1 MTGSPDADTAA
12 RYRAGLERWLPTQI
26 DGAHEIVVDNVEP
39 ITSVGGARRPW
50 RFDVRWC
57 DSDVDTTP
65 RSLRAVMLVKVPG
78 GQLET
83 ELGPEFAAL
92 RVLHAHGVL
101 TAPPLWIDPD
111 GVACGEPCF
120 VTEWVRGTASL
131 DLMQQ
136 PEDDP
141 QRRAIAEGMAD
152 VAAALHTVDWESA
165 GVDFLPPVTCETAA
179 LSQLEQWEDTFLRQ
193 RMEPLPTLV
202 YAFAWLRDR
211 VPVAQRVSMVH
222 GDFRFGN
229 VLYDGLDVTAMLDWE
244 MVHLG
249 DPLED
254 LAWSHRTRWS
264 LERFLPLDEFV
275 ARYTAASCITV
286 EPDDFLWHRMFAEVK
301 HTVIS
306 LTAAR
311 SFTDGHTTWL
321 RHADRASM
329 AAPFMTRFFAM
340 LPAPALRSGT
350 VPASRSGTERPSRS
364 GTEPAS

>member
-1 MTGSPDADTAA
+1 VTSAERPGPDADTAA
-12 RYRAGLERWLPTQI
+12 RFRAGLERWLPTQI
-26 DGAHEIVVDNVEP
+26 DGAHDIAVDNVEP

-50 RFDVRWC
+50 QFDVRWHAGGEA
-57 DSDVDTTP
+57 

-92 RVLHAHGVL
+92 RVLHAHGVP
-101 TAPPLWIDPD
+101 TARPLWIDPD
-111 GVACGEPCF
+111 GAACGEPCF
-120 VTEWVRGTASL
+120 VTEWVPGTASL
-131 DLMQQ
+131 DLMQR

-141 QRRAIAEGMAD
+141 QRRAVAVGMAD

-165 GVDFLPPVTCETAA
+165 GVEFLPIVTRESAA
-179 LSQLEQWEDTFLRQ
+179 LAQRDAWEDTFLRR

-229 VLYDGLDVTAMLDWE
+229 VLYDELRVTAMLDWE

-254 LAWSHRTRWS
+254 LAWAHRTRWS
-264 LERFLPLDEFV
+264 LEQFLPLDEFV
-275 ARYTAASCITV
+275 ARYTAASGIAV
-286 EPDDFLWHRMFAEVK
+286 EPDHFRWHRMFAEVK

-311 SFTDGHTTWL
+311 SFTDGNTTWL

-329 AAPFMTRFFAM
+329 AAPFMTRFYEM
-340 LPAPALRSGT
+340 L
-350 VPASRSGTERPSRS
+350 GTEAR
-364 GTEPAS
+364 AS

>member
-1 MTGSPDADTAA
+1 VTGGDRRAFDADTDADTAA
-12 RYRAGLERWLPTQI
+12 RYRTGLQHWLSAQI
-26 DGAHEIVVDNVEP
+26 EGAAHIVVDNVEP
-39 ITSVGGARRPW
+39 ISSVGGARRPW
-50 RFDVRWC
+50 QFDVRYRVG
-57 DSDVDTTP
+57 DAV

-92 RVLHAHGVL
+92 RVLHAHGVP
-101 TAPPLWIDPD
+101 TARPLWIDPD

-120 VTEWVRGTASL
+120 VTEWVPGTASL
-131 DLMQQ
+131 DLMQR

-141 QRRAIAEGMAD
+141 QRRAVAEGMAD
-152 VAAALHTVDWESA
+152 VAAALHAVDWEAA
-165 GVDFLPPVTCETAA
+165 GVDFLPVVTRETAA
-179 LSQLEQWEDTFLRQ
+179 IAQLDEWEDTFLRQ

-202 YAFAWLRDR
+202 YAFSWLRDG
-211 VPVAQRVSMVH
+211 VPVAPRVSMVH

-229 VLYDGLDVTAMLDWE
+229 VLYDESGVTAMLDWE

-254 LAWSHRTRWS
+254 LAWAHRTRWS
-264 LERFLPLDEFV
+264 LEQFLPLDEFV
-275 ARYTAASCITV
+275 ARYTAASGIGV
-286 EPDDFLWHRMFAEVK
+286 DAEAFRWHRMFAEVK

-311 SFTDGHTTWL
+311 SFSDGRTTWL

-329 AAPFMTRFFAM
+329 HAPFMTRFYEM
-340 LPAPALRSGT
+340 LAAEARVS
-350 VPASRSGTERPSRS
+350 
-364 GTEPAS
+364 